1 MKDRPLLLVTG
12 RFDYKQKLMLGQIR
26 EADCRYQEHPLQNGS
41 LLAGAQALV
50 IRSQT
55 RVDQKLLE
63 KAPSLR
69 FVVTATSG
77 FDHIDL
83 KATRKRSI
91 RSFHV
96 PETQVVSVAE
106 FTFLMILATC
116 RKFNLAGRQ
125 IQKKEWNRDELLG
138 ASLAGKS
145 LGIIG
150 LGRVGRQVARIARA
164 FGMRT
169 LAFDP
174 YIENCD
180 PNVAMLGFEE
190 LMKSSDVV
198 SLHVPGTKKT
208 CGMINKQSLQWM
220 GPCAKLIN
228 LSRGDVINQEDLI
241 WHLKKNPHFVA
252 GLDVFEREP
261 LAPDSPLPG
270 LNNVILSPHIGAC
283 TKEAL
288 GDSSRKALKKALAL
302 LRNETV
308 DGELP
313 PKAPWY

>member
-1 MKDRPLLLVTG
+1 MKDRPLVLVTG
-12 RFDYKQKLMLGQIR
+12 RFDYKQKLMLGKIQ
-26 EADCRYQEHPLQNGS
+26 EADCRYLDHPLQSES

-55 RVDQKLLE
+55 RVDQKLLK

-83 KATRKRSI
+83 KATEKRSI

-106 FTFLMILATC
+106 LTFLMILASC
-116 RKFNLAGRQ
+116 RKFNRAAWQ
-125 IQKKEWNRDELLG
+125 IQKNQWNRDELLG
-138 ASLAGKS
+138 ESLVGKN

-150 LGRVGRQVARIARA
+150 LGRVGKQVARIAQA
-164 FGMRT
+164 FGMKV

-174 YIENCD
+174 YIENHD
-180 PNVAMLGFEE
+180 PNVTMLGFEE
-190 LMKSSDVV
+190 LMKSSHVV
-198 SLHVPGTKKT
+198 TLHVPKTKKT
-208 CGMINKQSLQWM
+208 CKMINKQSLQWM
-220 GPCAKLIN
+220 SPYAKLIN
-228 LSRGDVINQEDLI
+228 LSRGDVINQGDLI

-252 GLDVFEREP
+252 GLDVFEKEP
-261 LAPDSPLPG
+261 LAQDAPLPG

-283 TKEAL
+283 TKEAFE
-288 GDSSRKALKKALAL
+288 DSSRKALKKALAL

-308 DGELP
+308 DGQLP